1 MKLLV
6 AVALQV
12 LLVELVVVDLKS
24 YCHTCSKCGK
34 VVGSR
39 SNSCSCSGSGKVGGS
54 EIGDNSFCSVSDS
67 VGVVQ

>member
-39 SNSCSCSGSGKVGGS
+39 SNSCSCSGKVGGS
-54 EIGDNSFCSVSDS
+54 EISDNSFCSVSDS